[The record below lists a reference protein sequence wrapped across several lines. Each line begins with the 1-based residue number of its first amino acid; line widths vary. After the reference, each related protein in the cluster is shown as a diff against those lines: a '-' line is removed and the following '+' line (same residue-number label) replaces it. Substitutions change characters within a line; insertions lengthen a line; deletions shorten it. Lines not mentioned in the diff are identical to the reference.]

1 MKIDVY
7 AFSRNGV
14 LLSGKIKHGLA
25 VDEIEVF
32 VPEKYSLLKGGLNAI
47 SNLHQSVRRS
57 FETKDAVVFVSAA
70 GIAVRAIAPFV
81 KNKIKDPAVICMDEK
96 GKNVISLLSGHMG
109 GANKLSKKIA
119 IITSGQ
125 AIITTATDISGKISV
140 DEWAADNNM
149 AIINMKDAKLFAAEI
164 LENKTAGLTS
174 DFPVIGVVPEE
185 VDPYNKKN
193 YETGICISL
202 DENKKPYTN
211 TLNLIPR
218 IVSVG
223 VGCRKGTN
231 FQTILKSIKEVLME
245 NDISCFAVKSINS
258 IDLKKNEE
266 GIIKTAEF
274 LNVPF
279 YTYSKSQL
287 NTLEGNY
294 TESSFVKK
302 IAGVDSVCERSA
314 SMGSTSKKLI
324 INKTIKNSVTVAACL
339 HDYNVDF
346 NNRLEQ

>member
-14 LLSGKIKHGLA
+14 LLSDKIKHGLA
-25 VDEIEVF
+25 FDEIDVF
-32 VPEKYSLLKGGLNAI
+32 VPEKYSMLNKALNSI
-47 SNLHQSVRRS
+47 SNLHQSVKQS
-57 FETKDAVVFVSAA
+57 FEKSDAVLFICAA

-119 IITSGQ
+119 VITGGQ
-125 AIITTATDISGKISV
+125 AIITTATDINGKIAV
-140 DEWAADNNM
+140 DEWAHDNNM
-149 AIINMKDAKLFAAEI
+149 SILSMKDAKLFAAEI
-164 LENKTAGLTS
+164 LENNIAGLTS
-174 DFPVIGVVPEE
+174 DFPLIGIVPEE
-185 VDPYNKKN
+185 IDPYNKKK

-223 VGCRKGTN
+223 VGCRKGTD

-245 NDISCFAVKSINS
+245 NDISCLGIKSINS
-258 IDLKKNEE
+258 IDLKKHED
-266 GIIKTAEF
+266 GIIKAAEF
-274 LNVPF
+274 LKVPF

-287 NTLEGNY
+287 NTLEGSY
-294 TESSFVKK
+294 TESSFVKE
-302 IAGVDSVCERSA
+302 ITGIDSVCERSA
-314 SMGSTSKKLI
+314 SLGSTGNKLI
-324 INKTIKNSVTVAACL
+324 INKTIKNSVTVAACM
-339 HDYNVDF
+339 DEYNVDF
-346 NNRLEQ
+346 N